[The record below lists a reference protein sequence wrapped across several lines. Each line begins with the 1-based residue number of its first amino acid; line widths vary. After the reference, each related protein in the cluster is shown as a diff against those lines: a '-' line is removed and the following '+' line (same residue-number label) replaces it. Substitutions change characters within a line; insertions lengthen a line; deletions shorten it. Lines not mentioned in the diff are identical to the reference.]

1 MNPLIVAEKQYN
13 IKEEVHL
20 LANQLP
26 SLNSEQHTIYDT
38 VCTSIN
44 SDAKPTSFFLQGLR
58 GTRKTF
64 LYHALC
70 HYYYLKGDIIL
81 CMASSLL

>member
-1 MNPLIVAEKQYN
+1 M
-13 IKEEVHL
+13 HL

-26 SLNSEQHTIYDT
+26 LLNLKQHAVYNT

-58 GTRKTF
+58 GTEKTF

-70 HYYYLKGDIIL
+70 YYYHLKGNIIL
-81 CMASSLL
+81 CMASLSIAFLLLLGRMTAHF